1 MKPYLIIK
9 YTFDFLI
16 SIIAIIVLSPFFLV
30 LSLIIAFD
38 SKGPVFFIQ
47 KRIGANSKVFPII
60 KFRTQKIETPK
71 DTPTHL
77 LNNPDYYVTR
87 VGRFLRKT
95 SLDEIPQ
102 IFNIFLCQMS
112 IVGPRPALW
121 NQDDLMEERK
131 KSGADKLRPGLT
143 GLAQIS
149 GRDTLTIQ
157 DKARLDGEYFKK
169 VSFGLDVK
177 IFFVTIAKVLKAD
190 GIKEGKN

>member
-9 YTFDFLI
+9 YIFDFLI
-16 SIIAIIVLSPFFLV
+16 AIIAIIILSPFFLV

-38 SKGPVFFIQ
+38 SKGPIFFIQ
-47 KRIGANSKVFPII
+47 KRIGANSKIFPII
-60 KFRTQKIETPK
+60 KFRTLKIETPK

-77 LNNPDYYVTR
+77 LDNPDYYVTR

-102 IFNIFLCQMS
+102 VFNIFLCQMS

-131 KSGADKLRPGLT
+131 KYGADKLRPGLT

-177 IFFVTIAKVLKAD
+177 IFFITIAKVLKAD